1 MAAVGHAREQ
11 LEAGLVRDWLARAFA
26 AGTAAV
32 EHLADHRLV
41 GERSLRRRHK
51 RRDLGRAHTRRQT
64 GRRRLRGEL
73 VRKAELGGREVGAD
87 AEALRDA
94 AVSAEEGRRSRAG
107 GKKRVQTTSD

>member
-32 EHLADHRLV
+32 EHLADHRL
-41 GERSLRRRHK
+41 
-51 RRDLGRAHTRRQT
+51 GRAQARRQT